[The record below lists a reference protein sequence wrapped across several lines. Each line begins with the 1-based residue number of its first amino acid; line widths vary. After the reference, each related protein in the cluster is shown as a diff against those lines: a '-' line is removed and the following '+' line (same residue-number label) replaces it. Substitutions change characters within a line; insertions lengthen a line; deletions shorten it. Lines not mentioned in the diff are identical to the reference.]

1 MRLSRA
7 DCTSAME
14 VKETVF
20 FEYKRMHAQGV
31 VVGVERMGCACKHAS
46 ARVLDVTQIPAL
58 GGDAGSIGFVDPRFV
73 VRDCLLTDY
82 HNVRC
87 LSSTFLSNSYPLYF
101 NEMFSVTVERCCT
114 PILDP
119 C

>member
-46 ARVLDVTQIPAL
+46 TRVLDVTQIPAL
-58 GGDAGSIGFVDPRFV
+58 RGDAGSIGFVDPRSWFETACSPTTTMSV
-73 VRDCLLTDY
+73 VYRRHSSQTHTRY
-82 HNVRC
+82 ISMRC
-87 LSSTFLSNSYPLYF
+87 FQ
-101 NEMFSVTVERCCT
+101 
-114 PILDP
+114 
-119 C
+119 